1 MIMLPVGYLSGET
14 STYHYYIKDYL
25 GNNRIVADAH
35 GNVEEVNHYYPYG
48 TLMGDSRNTGLQPYK
63 YIGKEFDRTHGLDW
77 NDHGACHYDPVTGR
91 WKPWTKCASSTT
103 AYRHTHRVGMTP

>member
-1 MIMLPVGYLSGET
+1 MLPVGYLSGET

-48 TLMGDSRNTGLQPYK
+48 ALMGDSRNTGHPTLQVHRKGARPHSRPRLVRPRCPPLRPHYRK
-63 YIGKEFDRTHGLDW
+63 VEHHGQAQREVLR
-77 NDHGACHYDPVTGR
+77 CVTLRIVWG
-91 WKPWTKCASSTT
+91 
-103 AYRHTHRVGMTP
+103 